1 VPVPVETIY
10 TSVDGF
16 AIAYQVHGTGSIDML
31 FIDGWIG
38 SVELDW
44 DDPAYARLLR
54 RDGRF
59 ARVIRYDGRGSGMS
73 DPDPSGAWPVLD
85 AWVRDAVGV
94 LDAVGS
100 PRCAVYGNGLGGPVA
115 IRFAALHPER
125 VDALVLANTFAR
137 LREAP
142 DHPFGL
148 SDDAI
153 DVAVE
158 AIKTG
163 WGRGVMIDLYGV
175 DHDEPT
181 RVRAARYERLSA
193 SPGTAVELMKV
204 LGDIDVRADLGRIT
218 APALVIHR
226 PNPVLDIGHGRGLA
240 AAIPGALFEEEPPDD
255 WTWRGETDDDPRGL
269 ARIDEFLTGVRHDAD
284 PDRVFATVLFTDIVG
299 STATAVALGDRRWK
313 LLLNAHDA
321 ETARQVQRSGG
332 RVANSTGDG
341 VLALFSS
348 PSRALDCAT
357 VLRAA
362 LAEHNIAVRIGIHAA
377 EIEQRDEQVG
387 GIGVH
392 IAARVNALADSGEI
406 LVTNTVRELVT
417 GSDRIFTDRGTH
429 TLKGVTGAW
438 NLSAL
443 TET

>member
-1 VPVPVETIY
+1 
-10 TSVDGF
+10 
-16 AIAYQVHGTGSIDML
+16 M
-31 FIDGWIG
+31 
-38 SVELDW
+38 
-44 DDPAYARLLR
+44 
-54 RDGRF
+54 
-59 ARVIRYDGRGSGMS
+59 
-73 DPDPSGAWPVLD
+73 
-85 AWVRDAVGV
+85 
-94 LDAVGS
+94 
-100 PRCAVYGNGLGGPVA
+100 
-115 IRFAALHPER
+115 
-125 VDALVLANTFAR
+125 

-193 SPGTAVELMKV
+193 SPGTAVDLMKV

-284 PDRVFATVLFTDIVG
+284 PDRVLRDRFLFTDIVG
-299 STATAVALGDRRWK
+299 STATAVALGDRRWE
-313 LLLNAHDA
+313 AA
-321 ETARQVQRSGG
+321 PQRARRG
-332 RVANSTGDG
+332 R
-341 VLALFSS
+341 
-348 PSRALDCAT
+348 
-357 VLRAA
+357 
-362 LAEHNIAVRIGIHAA
+362 
-377 EIEQRDEQVG
+377 
-387 GIGVH
+387 
-392 IAARVNALADSGEI
+392 
-406 LVTNTVRELVT
+406 
-417 GSDRIFTDRGTH
+417 
-429 TLKGVTGAW
+429 
-438 NLSAL
+438 
-443 TET
+443 